1 MDNDEKT
8 EKERKKLELK
18 RKEEEFNK
26 RLGDDPKALQNQS
39 KSTQIIWW
47 VIIFLI
53 IFFGFEIFLFLIS
66 FLQ

>member
-47 VIIFLI
+47 IIIFLI